1 MILYPSGIF
10 GPMKRIF
17 AFIFLFF
24 FFAWVAPIVF
34 AQQRDMDVEGLH
46 VQHVQGRVYMI
57 SGAGG
62 NVTVQV
68 GDEVVAVVDTGTPE
82 MADKVLAAIQA
93 LSDKVIGFVIDTSGD
108 EDHAG
113 GNSVISAAGSK
124 ELSGA
129 AGDQTISVAGQAR
142 EGASIISYVNVL
154 NRMIDPGPMHAPI
167 LKANWPT
174 DTYDSANWKIF
185 NDEAIVI
192 YHAPAAHTDGDSFVF
207 FRRSDVVSAGE
218 LFVPSLYP
226 VIAEEKGGNIDG
238 IIDALT
244 TMIDDVLVPR
254 ENEEGG
260 TIVIP
265 GRGRLCDRTDVTNYR
280 DMLVIVRGRIA
291 DLVKKG
297 RTLREVKDAKP
308 TSGFDGLYGAASG
321 PWTTDKF
328 IEAVYRNL
336 TKDKNRK

>member
-1 MILYPSGIF
+1 MSQRVSRVFDIARLLPFISLL
-10 GPMKRIF
+10 IF
-17 AFIFLFF
+17 AL
-24 FFAWVAPIVF
+24 ACGVSAAF
-34 AQQRDMDVEGLH
+34 AQHGQGLGELH
-46 VQHVQGRVYMI
+46 VQQVQGRVYMI

-68 GDEVVAVVDTGTPE
+68 GDEALAIVDTGTAE
-82 MADKVLAAIQA
+82 MSNKVLAAIQNISNKPIA
-93 LSDKVIGFVIDTSGD
+93 FIINTSGD
-108 EDHAG
+108 EDHTG
-113 GNSVISAAGSK
+113 GNSAIARAGSK

-129 AGDQTISVAGQAR
+129 AGDQTIDVAGQSR
-142 EGASIISYVNVL
+142 EGASIVAHINVL
-154 NRMIDPGPMHAPI
+154 NRMIDPGGKRAAIP
-167 LKANWPT
+167 KGNWPT
-174 DTYDSANWKIF
+174 DTYDTSNWKIF

-218 LFVPSLYP
+218 LFVPSRFP
-226 VIAEEKGGNIDG
+226 IVDEEKGGNIDG

-244 TMIDDVLVPR
+244 ALIDDVLVPR

-280 DMLVIVRGRIA
+280 DMLAIVRGRIA

-297 RTLREVKDAKP
+297 KTLKEVKDSKP
-308 TSGFDGLYGAASG
+308 TFGFDGLYGADSG
-321 PWTTDKF
+321 PWTTDMF
-328 IEAVYRNL
+328 VEAVYRDL
-336 TKDKNRK
+336 TKDKNHK